1 MVEIIKRGVPRG
13 EVVHDIT
20 CRFCKSELR
29 FKEHEAKRHY
39 DQRDGDYL
47 SITCPVCQSVINK
60 DIRP

>member
-29 FKEHEAKRHY
+29 FKEHEAKIHY

-47 SITCPVCQSVINK
+47 SITCPVCQNTITKGVHL
-60 DIRP
+60 